1 MIFRRIL
8 ALVALLAAG
17 ACTPGSNPPQTA
29 ATGVPALPREIEREV
44 GSAYASPP
52 LQALVERVGQK
63 LAARAGI
70 GGFRFHV
77 IDQPLANAHALSSG
91 HVFITRG
98 LLALL
103 DDEAELAAAIGHEL
117 GHVSQRHAS
126 QRARARRQVMEAA
139 VEAALS
145 SGSVTVGRSVARNGL
160 LALRR
165 YSREQELEADRAG
178 LGYLVG
184 AGYRGDAMASLIDK
198 LRRQSQ
204 LEDRLLGQAEDSPD
218 QRGGFDTHPAPGE
231 RLAALRDV
239 PAARLPGES
248 NRSAYLALIDG
259 ISLDDSP
266 EEGFVRGSRFVHPV
280 MRLGFDAPA
289 GFKIFN
295 DHAGVLAMGPDRSLM
310 YFSCNSERV
319 EGRLDDWMRDRLKPT
334 PTDIQAAEIGGAEA
348 AIGARPR
355 GSDTGLAQVRFVLLR
370 YGDGLCAF
378 TLTSDGPNR
387 DRHIET
393 LIAAAKS
400 FRTLSAAEAETLRP
414 YRLRIAPRSGT
425 AAEMAA
431 SLPYDDL
438 RLQRLL
444 ALNGVDDA
452 AAFARLPEVKTVEP

>member
-1 MIFRRIL
+1 MIFRRMRAL
-8 ALVALLAAG
+8 AALLVAG
-17 ACTPGSNPPQTA
+17 ACTAGNNPPQTVS
-29 ATGVPALPREIEREV
+29 TGAPALPREIEREV

-52 LQALVERVGQK
+52 LQALVDRVGQK
-63 LAARAGI
+63 LAAQASI
-70 GGFRFHV
+70 GGFRFYV

-91 HVFITRG
+91 HVFVTRG

-139 VEAALS
+139 VQAALA
-145 SGSVTVGRSVARNGL
+145 SGSITVGRAVARNGL

-165 YSREQELEADRAG
+165 YSREQELEADRVG

-184 AGYRGDAMASLIDK
+184 AGYRGDAMASLIEK

-204 LEDRLLGQAEDSPD
+204 LEDRLLGQAEDSPE
-218 QRGGFDTHPAPGE
+218 QRGGLATHPAPDE

-239 PAARLPGES
+239 SAARAPGQS
-248 NRSAYLALIDG
+248 NRAAYLALIDG
-259 ISLDDSP
+259 MSLDDSP
-266 EEGFVRGSRFVHPV
+266 EEGFVRGSRFLHPV
-280 MRLGFDAPA
+280 MRFGFDAPA

-334 PTDIQAAEIGGAEA
+334 PTDIQATEIGGAEA

-387 DRHIET
+387 DRRIET

-400 FRTLSAAEAETLRP
+400 FRKLSAAEAEALRP
-414 YRLRIAPRSGT
+414 YRLRIAARSGT

-431 SLPYDDL
+431 RLPYDDL

-452 AAFARLPEVKTVEP
+452 AAFGRLPEVKTVEP